1 MESGWFMLIVLAV
14 MGGIIAYLGDKIGSK
29 VGKRKIKLMGLRPKY
44 TSILVTIMTG
54 ISIAVVTLGVM
65 SVLSENAR
73 VALFGMNKLRQQQHV
88 LEEQRDRLLA
98 EADKLARE
106 MQEKNDLLA
115 DNELKLASQEE
126 QLDGANDRLRL
137 TLLDLEQV
145 QAARDDAS
153 AQLGIVQTAFNQAN
167 ADLATARGEIEELEH
182 TKAGLTKTV
191 AALDE
196 RNRLLNESMLTVRE
210 GTVLF
215 RVGEVLSSSVLTA
228 GQPQDETRSQLSG
241 IMVNINNM
249 IRQRLNITDEKAVLL
264 YISPDEFERTV
275 QELSNSPKSSKLI
288 RVTAAGNIITGEPAL
303 VHVNVYD
310 NNLVYN
316 RGREVYTEYFTSEEI
331 ESGAELQLLH
341 FLHNVNRSAQSD
353 GILPDPLS
361 GNVGAL
367 TAVEMFDTISRM
379 KAYGNTGLTLQA
391 VTTQNIFTAGP
402 LRIEIRV
409 EPNRR

>member
-14 MGGIIAYLGDKIGSK
+14 MGGLIAYLGDKIGSK

-153 AQLGIVQTAFNQAN
+153 AQLGIVQTAFNQVH
-167 ADLATARGEIEELEH
+167 ADLATAQGEIEELEH

-228 GQPQDETRSQLSG
+228 GQSQDETRSQLSG

-275 QELSNSPKSSKLI
+275 QELSNSPKDSKLI

-303 VHVNVYD
+303 VHVNIYD

-341 FLHNVNRSAQSD
+341 FLHNVNRSAQAD

-379 KAYGNTGLTLQA
+379 KAYGNTGLTLRA

>member
-14 MGGIIAYLGDKIGSK
+14 MGGLIAYLGDKIGSK
-29 VGKRKIKLMGLRPKY
+29 VGKKKIKLMGLRPKY

-153 AQLGIVQTAFNQAN
+153 AQLGIVQTAFNQVH
-167 ADLATARGEIEELEH
+167 ADLATAQGEIEELEH

-228 GQPQDETRSQLSG
+228 GQSQDETRSQLSG

-275 QELSNSPKSSKLI
+275 QELSNSPKDSKLI

-341 FLHNVNRSAQSD
+341 FLHNVNRSAQAD

-367 TAVEMFDTISRM
+367 TAVEMFDAISRM
-379 KAYGNTGLTLQA
+379 KAYGNTGLTLRA

>member
-14 MGGIIAYLGDKIGSK
+14 MGGLIAYLGDKIGSK

-153 AQLGIVQTAFNQAN
+153 AQLGIVQTAFNQVH
-167 ADLATARGEIEELEH
+167 ADLATAQGAIEELEH

-228 GQPQDETRSQLSG
+228 GQSQDETRSQLSG

-275 QELSNSPKSSKLI
+275 QELSNSPKDSKLI

-303 VHVNVYD
+303 VHVNIYD

-341 FLHNVNRSAQSD
+341 FLHNVNRSAQAD

-379 KAYGNTGLTLQA
+379 KAYGNTGLTLRA

>member
-14 MGGIIAYLGDKIGSK
+14 MGGLIAYLGDKIGSK

-65 SVLSENAR
+65 SVLSENDR

-137 TLLDLEQV
+137 TLLDLDQV

-167 ADLATARGEIEELEH
+167 ADLATAQGEIEELEH

-228 GQPQDETRSQLSG
+228 GQSQDETRSQLSG

-331 ESGAELQLLH
+331 ASGAELQLLH

-367 TAVEMFDTISRM
+367 TAVEMFDAISRM
-379 KAYGNTGLTLQA
+379 KAYGNTGLTLRA

>member
-14 MGGIIAYLGDKIGSK
+14 MGGLIAYLGDKIGSK

-115 DNELKLASQEE
+115 DNEVKLASQEE

-137 TLLDLEQV
+137 TLLDLDQV

-153 AQLGIVQTAFNQAN
+153 AQLGIVQTAFNQVH
-167 ADLATARGEIEELEH
+167 ADLATAQGEIEELEH

-228 GQPQDETRSQLSG
+228 GQSQDETRSQLSG

-310 NNLVYN
+310 NSLVYN

-331 ESGAELQLLH
+331 ASGAELQLLH

-367 TAVEMFDTISRM
+367 TAVEMFDAISRM
-379 KAYGNTGLTLQA
+379 KAYGNTGLTLRA

>member
-14 MGGIIAYLGDKIGSK
+14 MGGLIAYLGDKIGSK

-65 SVLSENAR
+65 SVLSENVR

-167 ADLATARGEIEELEH
+167 ADLATAQGEIEELEH

-331 ESGAELQLLH
+331 ASGAELQLLH

>member
-14 MGGIIAYLGDKIGSK
+14 MGGLIAYLGDKIGSK

-106 MQEKNDLLA
+106 MQEKNELFA
-115 DNELKLASQEE
+115 DNEVKLASQEE

-153 AQLGIVQTAFNQAN
+153 AQLGIVQTAFNQVH
-167 ADLATARGEIEELEH
+167 ADLATAQGEIEELEH

-228 GQPQDETRSQLSG
+228 GQSQDETRSQLSG

-275 QELSNSPKSSKLI
+275 QELSNSPKDSKLI

-303 VHVNVYD
+303 VHVNIYD

-341 FLHNVNRSAQSD
+341 FLHNVNRSAQAD

-379 KAYGNTGLTLQA
+379 KAYGNTGLTLRA

>member
-14 MGGIIAYLGDKIGSK
+14 MGGLIAYLGDKIGSK

-115 DNELKLASQEE
+115 DNEVKLASQEE

-153 AQLGIVQTAFNQAN
+153 AQLGIVQTAFNQVH
-167 ADLATARGEIEELEH
+167 ADLATAQGEIEELEH

-228 GQPQDETRSQLSG
+228 GQSQDETRSQLSG

-275 QELSNSPKSSKLI
+275 QELSNSPKDSKLI

-303 VHVNVYD
+303 VHVNIYD

-331 ESGAELQLLH
+331 ESGAELQLLN
-341 FLHNVNRSAQSD
+341 FLHNVNRSAQAD

-379 KAYGNTGLTLQA
+379 KAYGNTGLTLRA

>member
-14 MGGIIAYLGDKIGSK
+14 MGGLIAYLGDKIGSK

-115 DNELKLASQEE
+115 DNEVKLASQEE

-153 AQLGIVQTAFNQAN
+153 AQLGIVQTAFNQVH
-167 ADLATARGEIEELEH
+167 ADLATAQGEIEELEH

-228 GQPQDETRSQLSG
+228 GQSQDETRSQLSG

-275 QELSNSPKSSKLI
+275 QELSNSPKDSKLI

-341 FLHNVNRSAQSD
+341 FLHNVNRSAQAD

-379 KAYGNTGLTLQA
+379 KAYGNTGLTLRA

>member
-14 MGGIIAYLGDKIGSK
+14 MGGLIAYLGDKIGSK

-115 DNELKLASQEE
+115 DNEVKLASQEE

-137 TLLDLEQV
+137 TLLDLDQV

-153 AQLGIVQTAFNQAN
+153 AQLGIVQTAFNQVH
-167 ADLATARGEIEELEH
+167 ADLATAQGEIEELEH

-228 GQPQDETRSQLSG
+228 GQSQDETRSQLSG

-275 QELSNSPKSSKLI
+275 QELSNSPKDSKLI

-303 VHVNVYD
+303 VHVNIYD

-341 FLHNVNRSAQSD
+341 FLHNVNRSAQAD

-379 KAYGNTGLTLQA
+379 KAYGNTGLTLRA
-391 VTTQNIFTAGP
+391 ITTQNIFTAGP

>member
-14 MGGIIAYLGDKIGSK
+14 MGGLIAYLGDKIGSK

-167 ADLATARGEIEELEH
+167 ADLTTAQGEIEELEH

-275 QELSNSPKSSKLI
+275 QELSNSPKDSKLI

-331 ESGAELQLLH
+331 ASGAELQLLH

>member
-14 MGGIIAYLGDKIGSK
+14 MGGLIAYLGDKIGSK

-331 ESGAELQLLH
+331 ASGAELQLLH

-379 KAYGNTGLTLQA
+379 KAYENTGLTLQA

>member
-14 MGGIIAYLGDKIGSK
+14 MGGLIAYLGDKIGSK

-153 AQLGIVQTAFNQAN
+153 AQLGIVQTAFNQVH
-167 ADLATARGEIEELEH
+167 ADLATAQGEIEELEH

-228 GQPQDETRSQLSG
+228 GQSQDETRSQLSG

-249 IRQRLNITDEKAVLL
+249 IRQRLNITDEKAVLV
-264 YISPDEFERTV
+264 YSSPDAFERTV
-275 QELSNSPKSSKLI
+275 QELSNSPKDSKLI

-303 VHVNVYD
+303 VHVNIYD

-341 FLHNVNRSAQSD
+341 FLQNFKRSAQAD

-379 KAYGNTGLTLQA
+379 KAY
-391 VTTQNIFTAGP
+391 
-402 LRIEIRV
+402 
-409 EPNRR
+409 

>member
-14 MGGIIAYLGDKIGSK
+14 MGGLIAYLGDKIGSK

-153 AQLGIVQTAFNQAN
+153 AQLGIVQTAFNQVH
-167 ADLATARGEIEELEH
+167 ADLATAQGEIEELEH

-228 GQPQDETRSQLSG
+228 GQSQDETRSQLSG

-275 QELSNSPKSSKLI
+275 QELSNSPKDSKLI

-303 VHVNVYD
+303 VHVNIYD

-331 ESGAELQLLH
+331 ESGAELHLLH
-341 FLHNVNRSAQSD
+341 FLHNVNRSAQAD

-379 KAYGNTGLTLQA
+379 KAYGNTGLTLRA

>member
-14 MGGIIAYLGDKIGSK
+14 MGGLIAYLGDKIGSK

-115 DNELKLASQEE
+115 DNEVKLASQEE

-145 QAARDDAS
+145 QVARDDAS
-153 AQLGIVQTAFNQAN
+153 AQLGIVQTAFNQVH
-167 ADLATARGEIEELEH
+167 ADLATAQGEIEELEH

-228 GQPQDETRSQLSG
+228 GQSQDETRSQLSG

-275 QELSNSPKSSKLI
+275 QELSNSPKDSKLI

-331 ESGAELQLLH
+331 ESGTELQLLH
-341 FLHNVNRSAQSD
+341 FLHNVNRSAQAD

-379 KAYGNTGLTLQA
+379 KAYGNTGLTLRA

>member
-14 MGGIIAYLGDKIGSK
+14 MGGLIAYLGDKIGSK

-145 QAARDDAS
+145 QAARDDTS
-153 AQLGIVQTAFNQAN
+153 AQLGVVQTAFNQVH
-167 ADLATARGEIEELEH
+167 ADLATAQGEIEELEH

-228 GQPQDETRSQLSG
+228 GQSQDETRSQLSG

-275 QELSNSPKSSKLI
+275 QELSNSPKDSKLI

-303 VHVNVYD
+303 VHVNIYD

-341 FLHNVNRSAQSD
+341 FLHNVNRSAQAD

-379 KAYGNTGLTLQA
+379 KAYGNTGLTLRA

>member
-14 MGGIIAYLGDKIGSK
+14 MGGLIAYLGDKIGSK

-115 DNELKLASQEE
+115 DNEVKLASQEE

-153 AQLGIVQTAFNQAN
+153 AQLGIVQTAFNQVH
-167 ADLATARGEIEELEH
+167 ADLATAQGEIEELEH

-228 GQPQDETRSQLSG
+228 GQSQDETRSQLSG

-275 QELSNSPKSSKLI
+275 QELSNSPKDSKLI

-303 VHVNVYD
+303 VHVNIYD

-341 FLHNVNRSAQSD
+341 FLHNVNRSAQAD

-367 TAVEMFDTISRM
+367 TAVEMFDAISRM

>member
-14 MGGIIAYLGDKIGSK
+14 MGGLIAYLGDKIGSK

-167 ADLATARGEIEELEH
+167 TDLATARGEIEELEH

-288 RVTAAGNIITGEPAL
+288 RVTAAGNIIMGEPAL

-331 ESGAELQLLH
+331 ASGAELQLLH

>member
-14 MGGIIAYLGDKIGSK
+14 MGGLIAYLGDKIGSK

-137 TLLDLEQV
+137 TLLDLDQV

-167 ADLATARGEIEELEH
+167 ADLATAQGEIEELEH

-228 GQPQDETRSQLSG
+228 GQSQDETRSQLSG

-275 QELSNSPKSSKLI
+275 QELSNSPKDSKLI

-303 VHVNVYD
+303 VHVNIYD

-341 FLHNVNRSAQSD
+341 FLHNVNRSAQAD

-367 TAVEMFDTISRM
+367 TAVEMFDAISRM
-379 KAYGNTGLTLQA
+379 KAYGNTGLTLRA

>member
-14 MGGIIAYLGDKIGSK
+14 MGGLIAYLGDKIGSK

-153 AQLGIVQTAFNQAN
+153 AQLGIVQTAFNQVH
-167 ADLATARGEIEELEH
+167 ADLATAQGEIEELEH

-228 GQPQDETRSQLSG
+228 GQSQDETRSQLSG

-275 QELSNSPKSSKLI
+275 QELSNSPKDSKLI

-303 VHVNVYD
+303 VHVNIYD

-341 FLHNVNRSAQSD
+341 FLHNVNRSAQAD

-367 TAVEMFDTISRM
+367 TAVEMFEGLWKYGTSVASRYDSEYLYGRTF
-379 KAYGNTGLTLQA
+379 AY
-391 VTTQNIFTAGP
+391 
-402 LRIEIRV
+402 
-409 EPNRR
+409 

>member
-14 MGGIIAYLGDKIGSK
+14 MGGLIAYLGDKIGSK

-115 DNELKLASQEE
+115 DNEVKLASQEE

-153 AQLGIVQTAFNQAN
+153 AQLGIVQTAFNQVH
-167 ADLATARGEIEELEH
+167 ADLATAQGEIEELEH

-228 GQPQDETRSQLSG
+228 GQSQDETRSQLSG

-275 QELSNSPKSSKLI
+275 QELSNSPKDSKLI

-303 VHVNVYD
+303 VHVNIYD

-341 FLHNVNRSAQSD
+341 FLHNVNRSAQAD

-379 KAYGNTGLTLQA
+379 KAYGNTGLTLRA

-409 EPNRR
+409 EPNWR

>member
-14 MGGIIAYLGDKIGSK
+14 MGGLIAYLGDKIGSK

-167 ADLATARGEIEELEH
+167 ADLATAQGEIEELEH

-228 GQPQDETRSQLSG
+228 GQSQDETRSQLSG

-275 QELSNSPKSSKLI
+275 QELSNSPKDSKLI

-331 ESGAELQLLH
+331 ASGAELQLLH
-341 FLHNVNRSAQSD
+341 FLHNVNRSAQAD

-367 TAVEMFDTISRM
+367 TAVEMFDAISRM
-379 KAYGNTGLTLQA
+379 KAYGNTGLTLRA

>member
-14 MGGIIAYLGDKIGSK
+14 MGGLIAYLGDKIGSK

-115 DNELKLASQEE
+115 DNEVKLASQEE

-153 AQLGIVQTAFNQAN
+153 AQLGIVQTAFNQVH
-167 ADLATARGEIEELEH
+167 ADLATAQGEIEELEH

-215 RVGEVLSSSVLTA
+215 RIGEVLSSSVLTA
-228 GQPQDETRSQLSG
+228 GQSQDETRSQLSG

-275 QELSNSPKSSKLI
+275 QELSNSPKDSKLI

-303 VHVNVYD
+303 VHVNIYD

-341 FLHNVNRSAQSD
+341 FLHNVNRSAQAD

-379 KAYGNTGLTLQA
+379 KAYGNTGLTLRA

>member
-14 MGGIIAYLGDKIGSK
+14 MGGLIAYLGDKIGSK

-167 ADLATARGEIEELEH
+167 VDLATARGEIEELEH

-316 RGREVYTEYFTSEEI
+316 RGREIYTERFTSEEI
-331 ESGAELQLLH
+331 ASGAELQLLH

-379 KAYGNTGLTLQA
+379 KAYENTGLTLQA

>member
-14 MGGIIAYLGDKIGSK
+14 MGGLIAYLGDKIGSK

-153 AQLGIVQTAFNQAN
+153 AQLGIVQTAFNQVH
-167 ADLATARGEIEELEH
+167 ADLATAQGEIEELEH

-228 GQPQDETRSQLSG
+228 GQSQDETRSQLSG
-241 IMVNINNM
+241 IMVNINSM

-275 QELSNSPKSSKLI
+275 QELSNSPKDSKLI

-303 VHVNVYD
+303 VHVNIYD

-341 FLHNVNRSAQSD
+341 FLHNVNRSAQAD

-367 TAVEMFDTISRM
+367 TAVEMFDAISRM
-379 KAYGNTGLTLQA
+379 KAYGNTGLTLRA

>member
-14 MGGIIAYLGDKIGSK
+14 MGGLIAYLGDKIGSK
-29 VGKRKIKLMGLRPKY
+29 IGKRKIKLMGLRPKY

-153 AQLGIVQTAFNQAN
+153 AQLGIVQTAFNQVH
-167 ADLATARGEIEELEH
+167 ADLATAQGEIEELEH

-228 GQPQDETRSQLSG
+228 GQSQDETRSQLSG

-275 QELSNSPKSSKLI
+275 QELSNSPKDSKLI

-303 VHVNVYD
+303 VHVNIYD

-341 FLHNVNRSAQSD
+341 FLHNVNRSAQAD

-379 KAYGNTGLTLQA
+379 KAYGNTGLTLRA

>member
-14 MGGIIAYLGDKIGSK
+14 MGGLIAYLGDKIGSK

-153 AQLGIVQTAFNQAN
+153 AQLGIVQTAFNQVH
-167 ADLATARGEIEELEH
+167 ADLATAQGEIEELEH

-228 GQPQDETRSQLSG
+228 GQSQDETRSQLSG

-275 QELSNSPKSSKLI
+275 QELSNSPKDSKLI

-341 FLHNVNRSAQSD
+341 FLHNVNRSAQAD

-379 KAYGNTGLTLQA
+379 KAYGNTGLTLRA
-391 VTTQNIFTAGP
+391 ITTQNIFTAGP

>member
-14 MGGIIAYLGDKIGSK
+14 MGGLIAYLGDKIGSK

-115 DNELKLASQEE
+115 DNEVKLASQEE

-153 AQLGIVQTAFNQAN
+153 AQLGIVQTAFNQVH
-167 ADLATARGEIEELEH
+167 ADLATAQGEIEELEH

-228 GQPQDETRSQLSG
+228 GRSQDETRSQLSG

-275 QELSNSPKSSKLI
+275 QELSNSPKDSKLI

-303 VHVNVYD
+303 VHVNIYD

-331 ESGAELQLLH
+331 ESGTELQLLH
-341 FLHNVNRSAQSD
+341 FLHNVNRSAQAD

-379 KAYGNTGLTLQA
+379 KAYGNTGLTLRA

>member
-14 MGGIIAYLGDKIGSK
+14 MGGLIAYLGDKIGSK

-115 DNELKLASQEE
+115 DNEVKLASQEE
-126 QLDGANDRLRL
+126 QLDGTNDRLRL

-153 AQLGIVQTAFNQAN
+153 AQLGIVQTAFNQVH
-167 ADLATARGEIEELEH
+167 ADLATAQGEIEELEH

-228 GQPQDETRSQLSG
+228 GQSQDEIRSQLSG

-275 QELSNSPKSSKLI
+275 QELSNSPKDSKLI

-303 VHVNVYD
+303 VHVNIYD

-341 FLHNVNRSAQSD
+341 FLHNVNRSAQAD

-379 KAYGNTGLTLQA
+379 KAYGNTGLTLRA

>member
-14 MGGIIAYLGDKIGSK
+14 MGGLIAYLGDKIGSK

-115 DNELKLASQEE
+115 DNEVKLASQEE

-167 ADLATARGEIEELEH
+167 ADLATAQGEIEELEH

-228 GQPQDETRSQLSG
+228 GQSQDETRSQLSG

-275 QELSNSPKSSKLI
+275 QELSNSPKDSKLI

-341 FLHNVNRSAQSD
+341 FLHNVNRSAQAD

-367 TAVEMFDTISRM
+367 TAVEMFDAISRM

>member
-14 MGGIIAYLGDKIGSK
+14 MGGLIAYLGDKIGSK

-153 AQLGIVQTAFNQAN
+153 AQLGIVQTAFNQVH

-228 GQPQDETRSQLSG
+228 GQSQDETRSQLSG
-241 IMVNINNM
+241 IMVNINSM

-275 QELSNSPKSSKLI
+275 QELSNSPKDSKLI

-303 VHVNVYD
+303 VHVNIYD

-341 FLHNVNRSAQSD
+341 FLHNVNRSAQAD

>member
-14 MGGIIAYLGDKIGSK
+14 MGGLIAYLGDKIGSK

-98 EADKLARE
+98 EADKLAKE

-167 ADLATARGEIEELEH
+167 ADLATAQGEIEELEH

-228 GQPQDETRSQLSG
+228 GQSQDETRSQLSG

-275 QELSNSPKSSKLI
+275 QELSNSPKDSKLI

-341 FLHNVNRSAQSD
+341 FLHNVNRSAQAD

-367 TAVEMFDTISRM
+367 TAVEMFDAISRM
-379 KAYGNTGLTLQA
+379 KAYGNTGLTLRA

>member
-14 MGGIIAYLGDKIGSK
+14 MGGLIAYLGDKIGSK

-115 DNELKLASQEE
+115 DNEVKLVSQEE

-153 AQLGIVQTAFNQAN
+153 AQLGIVQTAFNQVH
-167 ADLATARGEIEELEH
+167 ADLATAQGEIEELEH

-228 GQPQDETRSQLSG
+228 GQSQDETRSQLSG

-275 QELSNSPKSSKLI
+275 QELSNSPKDSKLI

-303 VHVNVYD
+303 VHVNIYD

-341 FLHNVNRSAQSD
+341 FLHNVNRSAQAD

-379 KAYGNTGLTLQA
+379 KAYGNTGLTLRA

>member
-14 MGGIIAYLGDKIGSK
+14 MGGLIAYLGDKIGSK

-126 QLDGANDRLRL
+126 QLDGANERLRL

-331 ESGAELQLLH
+331 ASGAELQLLH

>member
-14 MGGIIAYLGDKIGSK
+14 MGGLIAYLGDKIGSK

-153 AQLGIVQTAFNQAN
+153 AQLGIVQTAFNQVH
-167 ADLATARGEIEELEH
+167 ADLATAQGEIEELEH

-228 GQPQDETRSQLSG
+228 GQSQDETRSQLSG

-275 QELSNSPKSSKLI
+275 QELSNSPKDSKLI

-303 VHVNVYD
+303 VHVNIYD

-341 FLHNVNRSAQSD
+341 FLHNVNRSAQAD

-367 TAVEMFDTISRM
+367 TAVEMFDAISRM

>member
-14 MGGIIAYLGDKIGSK
+14 MGGLIAYLGDKIGSK

-137 TLLDLEQV
+137 TLLDLDQV

-167 ADLATARGEIEELEH
+167 ADLATAQGEIEELEH

-228 GQPQDETRSQLSG
+228 GQSQDETRSQLSG

-341 FLHNVNRSAQSD
+341 FLHNVNRSAQAD

-367 TAVEMFDTISRM
+367 TAVEMFDAISRM
-379 KAYGNTGLTLQA
+379 KAYGNTGLTLRA

>member
-14 MGGIIAYLGDKIGSK
+14 MGGLIAYLGDKIGSK

-65 SVLSENAR
+65 SILSENAR

-167 ADLATARGEIEELEH
+167 ADLATAQGEIEELEH

-331 ESGAELQLLH
+331 ASGAELQLLH

>member
-14 MGGIIAYLGDKIGSK
+14 MGGLIAYLGDKIGSK

-137 TLLDLEQV
+137 TLLDLDQV

-167 ADLATARGEIEELEH
+167 ADLATAQGEIEELEH

-228 GQPQDETRSQLSG
+228 GQSQDETRSQLSG

-331 ESGAELQLLH
+331 ASGAELQLLH

>member
-14 MGGIIAYLGDKIGSK
+14 MGGLIAYLGDKIGSK

-137 TLLDLEQV
+137 TLLDLDQV

-167 ADLATARGEIEELEH
+167 ADLATAQGEIEELEH

-228 GQPQDETRSQLSG
+228 GQSQDETRSQLSG

-316 RGREVYTEYFTSEEI
+316 RGREVYTEYFTSEELA
-331 ESGAELQLLH
+331 SGAELQLLH

-367 TAVEMFDTISRM
+367 TAVEMFDAISRM
-379 KAYGNTGLTLQA
+379 KAYGNTGLTLRA

>member
-115 DNELKLASQEE
+115 DNEVKLASQEE

-153 AQLGIVQTAFNQAN
+153 AQLGIVQTAFNQVH
-167 ADLATARGEIEELEH
+167 ADLATAQGEIEELEH

-228 GQPQDETRSQLSG
+228 GQSQDETRSQLSG

-275 QELSNSPKSSKLI
+275 QELSNSPKDSKLI

-303 VHVNVYD
+303 VHVNIYD

-341 FLHNVNRSAQSD
+341 FLHNVNRSAQAD

-367 TAVEMFDTISRM
+367 TAVEMFDAISRM
-379 KAYGNTGLTLQA
+379 KAYGNTGLTLRA